1 MAHWRGFRIGEIVVE
16 HRARAHGL
24 SKYGLK
30 RCFHGL
36 ADLLTVGF
44 IARYESRPSHL
55 FSIVGVV
62 MSIAGL
68 GICSYLTVLRFMGQ
82 QPIGDRPLLLLGVL
96 LLIVGTQFFGMGLI
110 AELVTRRHYVDTLP
124 FTVRSVVRSPGS
136 VVLQSESPSIQSSK
150 EPQ

>member
-1 MAHWRGFRIGEIVVE
+1 ME
-16 HRARAHGL
+16 HRARVHGS

-55 FSIVGVV
+55 FSIVGMV
-62 MSIAGL
+62 MIIAGL
-68 GICSYLTVLRFMGQ
+68 GICSYLTVLWFMGE
-82 QPIGDRPLLLLGVL
+82 QPIGDRPLLLFGIL

-110 AELVTRRHYVDTLP
+110 AELVTRRHFLDALP
-124 FTVRSVVRSPGS
+124 YTVRSIVQNSGP
-136 VVLQSESPSIQSSK
+136 ESLSRESHPSRGSK